1 MTKGTNGKNILGLCI
16 FAAAIFLGAA
26 LVLRQII
33 AVQKAKVELAIERA
47 SAAPSPVPLKMEA
60 TVKLETIPREP
71 EGEDDLQKYEGEKIE
86 PGLLQIFSM
95 GEMLPQRK
103 VVGVEYVQSVKFRRE
118 VGAGRVLA
126 DVFLF
131 NDSSEPVKPR
141 FRLMLFNAKARYL
154 GGDTVYYVKDE
165 ISPGEKKIETLK
177 LPHGPVGV
185 AFYEVRKID

>member
-26 LVLRQII
+26 LVLRQLV
-33 AVQKAKVELAIERA
+33 AVQRAKVEFAAR
-47 SAAPSPVPLKMEA
+47 AAPSPVPLKMEA
-60 TVKLETIPREP
+60 TVKLKAIPRQP
-71 EGEDDLQKYEGEKIE
+71 EGEDDLQEYEGEKIE

-95 GEMLPQRK
+95 GKMLPQRK
-103 VVGVEYVQSVKFRRE
+103 VVGVEYVQSVKFRKE
-118 VGAGRVLA
+118 MDAGRMLA

-131 NDSSEPVKPR
+131 NDSSESVKPR

-154 GGDTVYYVKDE
+154 GGDTAYYVKDE